1 MQTTTALRQ
10 DKPLKEVNENT
21 GRSTATVRFGGSK
34 QASSAPG
41 HAVAPGKPI
50 IVSRGLTIGYK
61 LHRERK
67 KLTALR
73 DISLTI
79 NRGEFVVLVGPSGCG
94 KTTFIN
100 AISGLVEPWE
110 GTIEVN
116 GRPVT
121 GPGPDR
127 AMVFQDYALMPW
139 RTVESNV
146 RMPFEFQ
153 KLGLSKEEMNE
164 RVRRCLELVDLTG
177 FEKSFPYELSGGM
190 KQRVGIARA
199 LVTSPDIL
207 LADEPFAAIDA
218 MTRSAMQSEMERI
231 VASTGQTVVFIT
243 HSIDEAIT
251 LADRVVVIS
260 FRPGRI
266 KEIVD
271 INLPRPRFDYD
282 VKALPEFGQLY
293 DHIWQLVKDE
303 AMQASRGAR

>member
-1 MQTTTALRQ
+1 MTLLAT
-10 DKPLKEVNENT
+10 KPDPAAEP
-21 GRSTATVRFGGSK
+21 SGSP
-34 QASSAPG
+34 AAASAPP
-41 HAVAPGKPI
+41 V
-50 IVSRGLTIGYK
+50 IVSKGLTVGYK

-67 KLTALR
+67 LLTALR
-73 DISLTI
+73 DITLTV

-100 AISGLVEPWE
+100 AVAGLVEPWE

-116 GRPVT
+116 GKPVQ

-139 RTVESNV
+139 RTVESNI

-153 KLGLSKEEMNE
+153 NLGLSKAEMDE
-164 RVRRCLELVDLTG
+164 RVRRYIDLVDLTG

-199 LVTSPDIL
+199 LVSEPDIL

-218 MTRSAMQSEMERI
+218 MTREAMQSELERF
-231 VASTGQTVVFIT
+231 VAKTGQTVIFIT

-251 LADRVVVIS
+251 LADRIAVIS

-266 KEIVD
+266 KEVVD
-271 INLPRPRFDYD
+271 VNLPRPRFDYD
-282 VKALPEFGQLY
+282 VKVHPEFGELY
-293 DHIWQLVKDE
+293 DRIWKLVKDE
-303 AMQASRGAR
+303 ALQASRGAKR

>member
-1 MQTTTALRQ
+1 MTLMET
-10 DKPLKEVNENT
+10 KPPGAAPDQSPASADAAPVIVTKSL
-21 GRSTATVRFGGSK
+21 TV
-34 QASSAPG
+34 
-41 HAVAPGKPI
+41 
-50 IVSRGLTIGYK
+50 GYK

-67 KLTALR
+67 RLTALR
-73 DISLTI
+73 DISLSV

-94 KTTFIN
+94 KTTYIN
-100 AISGLVEPWE
+100 AISGLVQPWE

-116 GRPVT
+116 GRQVT

-139 RTVESNV
+139 RTVESNI

-153 KLGLSKEEMNE
+153 NLKLSKEEIDE
-164 RVRRCLELVDLTG
+164 RVRRYIELVDLTG
-177 FEKSFPYELSGGM
+177 FEKSYPYELSGGM

-199 LVTSPDIL
+199 LVSEPDIL

-218 MTRSAMQSEMERI
+218 MTREAMQGELERF
-231 VASTGQTVVFIT
+231 VAKTGQTVIFIT

-251 LADRVVVIS
+251 LADRIAVIS

-271 INLPRPRFDYD
+271 VNLPRPRFDYD
-282 VKALPEFGQLY
+282 VKMLPEYIELR

-303 AMQASRGAR
+303 ALQSARGEKR

>member
-1 MQTTTALRQ
+1 MNFA
-10 DKPLKEVNENT
+10 N
-21 GRSTATVRFGGSK
+21 SK
-34 QASSAPG
+34 QRDTDPDPSPAQAAESAS
-41 HAVAPGKPI
+41 PI
-50 IVSRGLTIGYK
+50 IVSKNLTVGYK

-67 KLTALR
+67 RLTALR
-73 DISLTI
+73 DISLTV

-116 GRPVT
+116 GKPVT

-153 KLGLSKEEMNE
+153 NLGLSAEEVDE
-164 RVRRCLELVDLTG
+164 RIRNCLELVDLTG
-177 FEKSFPYELSGGM
+177 FEKSYPYELSGGM

-199 LVTSPDIL
+199 LVSQPDIL

-218 MTRSAMQSEMERI
+218 MTREAMQSELERI
-231 VASTGQTVVFIT
+231 VTRTRQTVVFIT

-266 KEIVD
+266 KEVVD

-282 VKALPEFGQLY
+282 VKMLPEYSELR
-293 DHIWQLVKDE
+293 DHIWRLVKDE
-303 AMQASRGAR
+303 ALQSARGVK

>member
-1 MQTTTALRQ
+1 MTLLETKRPGA
-10 DKPLKEVNENT
+10 
-21 GRSTATVRFGGSK
+21 
-34 QASSAPG
+34 APEQSPAPAPAD
-41 HAVAPGKPI
+41 AVPV
-50 IVSRGLTIGYK
+50 IVTKGLTVGYK

-67 KLTALR
+67 RLTALR
-73 DISLTI
+73 DISLSV

-94 KTTFIN
+94 KTTYIN

-110 GTIEVN
+110 GPIEVN
-116 GRPVT
+116 GRQVT

-139 RTVESNV
+139 RTVESNI

-153 KLGLSKEEMNE
+153 DLQLSKEEIDE
-164 RVRRCLELVDLTG
+164 RVRRYIELVDLTG
-177 FEKSFPYELSGGM
+177 FEKSYPYELSGGM

-199 LVTSPDIL
+199 LVSEPDIL

-218 MTRSAMQSEMERI
+218 MTREAMQGELERF
-231 VASTGQTVVFIT
+231 VAKTRQTVIFIT

-251 LADRVVVIS
+251 LADRIVVIS

-271 INLPRPRFDYD
+271 VNLPRPRFDYD
-282 VKALPEFGQLY
+282 VKSLPEYGELR
-293 DHIWQLVKDE
+293 DHIWRLVKDE
-303 AMQASRGAR
+303 ALQNARGVK